1 MNDILTGDTMKFGG
15 YVFFLFLLG
24 FSCKRKEVVV
34 DKRLMNEEEVEIT
47 NNTSGS
53 VTLQYIDTFNPL
65 MKGLK
70 SFTMNVPANSLKKL
84 NLGGYYVGESYGFLD
99 FCSLRSVAIM
109 TFQDGK
115 SKSDTSCFAIGG
127 QNFKDNVNFFNKML
141 IYKVGITDYHKIY
154 TYRYTISD
162 ADYSEAK

>member
-1 MNDILTGDTMKFGG
+1 MDIMNSRGL
-15 YVFFLFLLG
+15 VFFFLMLFSI
-24 FSCKRKEVVV
+24 SCKRKSVNV
-34 DKRLMNEEEVEIT
+34 DERRVNEEEVEIT
-47 NNTSGS
+47 NNTSGPVS
-53 VTLQYIDTFNPL
+53 LQYVDTFNPL
-65 MKGLK
+65 MKGSK
-70 SFTMNVPANSLKKL
+70 SFTMNVPGNSIRKL
-84 NLGGYYVGESYGFLD
+84 SLGKYYVGESYGFLD

-127 QNFKDNVNFFNKML
+127 QNFKDSVNFFSKMK
-141 IYKVGITDYHKIY
+141 IYNVGITDYHKIY